1 MKLWQVNAPGRVEVG
16 FQPNPADHHATDV
29 KVIDG
34 LGALAYARLTVL
46 FSRTADS
53 SGSARM

>member
-1 MKLWQVNAPGRVEVG
+1 MKLCQVNAPGRVEVG
-16 FQPNPADHHATDV
+16 FQPNPADCHATDV
-29 KVIDG
+29 EVVDG
-34 LGALAYARLTVL
+34 LGALAYARLAVL